1 MAAGEGGGLV
11 LLELL
16 ELAVG
21 GLSAG
26 ARDGAGVGS
35 GTEYSDELPLVVLFA
50 VVVRLQRFVFVF
62 RGDAD
67 DSSAGYG
74 WSLRAEGGGLTR
86 LGPSL
91 TATSLTATSRTAGLL
106 DPRNARASTS
116 LAACLLAAAPL
127 LTKSGLSKSGLLA
140 STLWI
145 RSRLAKTGLLTTS
158 RLLAE
163 SRLLPK
169 TGRLTKSGLLT
180 NRLWAETRLL
190 TGSGLLPPSLLVVL
204 SRLSN
209 AQGKS
214 EARLLTESGL
224 LATSPLFVSLAKA
237 TLLPA
242 ATASAGLPR
251 TSLLTTASALGWAS
265 LPKSRL
271 TDYRCPTG
279 SSLEE
284 RRIVDLLLI
293 ERRAVYAPVRIDRE
307 QPESLSRDGV
317 GILASQET
325 DSVGFEQGLQAGGI
339 DSKAALVL
347 LDRPHVF
354 LSTKDQF
361 LFEFALDLHLVG
373 RRRSGHHD

>member
-1 MAAGEGGGLV
+1 M
-11 LLELL
+11 L

-35 GTEYSDELPLVVLFA
+35 GTEYGDELPLVVLFA
-50 VVVRLQRFVFVF
+50 VVVRLQRYVFVF

-91 TATSLTATSRTAGLL
+91 AATSLTATSRTAGLL

-116 LAACLLAAAPL
+116 LAACWLAAAPL

-140 STLWI
+140 STLLI
-145 RSRLAKTGLLTTS
+145 RSWLAKSGLLAKS

-163 SRLLPK
+163 SRLLPN
-169 TGRLTKSGLLT
+169 TGLLTKSGLLT
-180 NRLWAETRLL
+180 KRLWTETRLL
-190 TGSGLLPPSLLVVL
+190 TGSGLLPPILLVVL
-204 SRLSN
+204 SR
-209 AQGKS
+209 
-214 EARLLTESGL
+214 
-224 LATSPLFVSLAKA
+224 LAKA

-242 ATASAGLPR
+242 AAASSGLTR

-279 SSLEE
+279 SALEK
-284 RRIVDLLLI
+284 RHIVDLLLI

-307 QPESLSRDGV
+307 QPESLPRDGV

-325 DSVGFEQGLQAGGI
+325 DSVGFEQGLQTGGI

-354 LSTKDQF
+354 LSTEDQF